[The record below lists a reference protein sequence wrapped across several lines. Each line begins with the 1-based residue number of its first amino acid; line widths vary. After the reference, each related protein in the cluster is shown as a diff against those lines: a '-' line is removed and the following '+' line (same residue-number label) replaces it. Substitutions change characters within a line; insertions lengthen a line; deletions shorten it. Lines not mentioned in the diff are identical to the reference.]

1 MPPPGTT
8 AVVLG
13 GSGGIGAAAAGGLAD
28 AGYDIVLVARD
39 RRRLTGVAATIP
51 GARIVVADA
60 ATEATM
66 ARAMAALGR
75 IGVLVHAAGAR
86 IGRAVAEQPAEL
98 LDSLYRSHLRAAFVS
113 VRAALAHMVEGG
125 RIVLISSVA
134 AHRPVPGLAGYCAMK
149 AALGMF
155 AESLRHELAGR
166 IGVSVVVPAQVDT
179 PMLAKRWRC
188 IQPEDVAAAVVYL
201 AGLDAALHVDELELR
216 ATLHGPFAPPLS
228 GPPDAP
234 VGVVAVPR

>member
-1 MPPPGTT
+1 MGTT

-13 GSGGIGAAAAGGLAD
+13 GSGGIGAAAAAGLAD

-39 RRRLTGVAATIP
+39 RQRLAEAAATIP
-51 GARIVVADA
+51 GARILVADA

-66 ARAMAALGR
+66 VPAMAGLDR

-86 IGRAVAEQPAEL
+86 IGLPVAQQPAEL
-98 LDSLYRSHLRAAFVS
+98 LDTLYRSHLRAAFVS
-113 VRAALAHMVEGG
+113 VRAALAQMAEGG
-125 RIVLISSVA
+125 RIILVSSVA
-134 AHRPVPGLAGYCAMK
+134 AHRPVPGLAGYCSMK

-155 AESLRHELAGR
+155 AETLRYELAGR
-166 IGVSVVVPAQVDT
+166 IGVSVVIPAQVDT

-188 IQPEDVAAAVVYL
+188 IQPEDVAAAVVFL
-201 AGLDAALHVDELELR
+201 AGLEPALQVDEFELR

-228 GPPDAP
+228 GPPGAP
-234 VGVVAVPR
+234 EGVVAVPC